1 MKKVVNEDKTE
12 YLSLKE
18 KLHET
23 LLLHFELELYFLF
36 IAFFSG
42 YKALFPPT
50 TTKISEHFPSISGS
64 GTENFI

>member
-1 MKKVVNEDKTE
+1 MKKVLNEDKTE

-36 IAFFSG
+36 IAF
-42 YKALFPPT
+42 LVD
-50 TTKISEHFPSISGS
+50 TKLAMNS
-64 GTENFI
+64 TERSTVHIRNMTNVNVAI